1 MAIVSIKQSVLGG
14 WNNKA
19 HRTCSYPFNTA
30 NLKFK
35 WLREDLAAIKG
46 FW

>member
-1 MAIVSIKQSVLGG
+1 MAIVDIQQSVLDG
-14 WNNKA
+14 WNNEA

-35 WLREDLAAIKG
+35 WLREDLAAIKD